1 MLEEVATKILPVLR
15 RHNVLRA
22 AVFGSFARG
31 EPREDSDLDIL
42 VEFGGD
48 KSLLDLAGLKL
59 DLEEILGRSVDVIT
73 YRGLSPRIRERVLEE
88 QVPIL

>member
-1 MLEEVATKILPVLR
+1 MLEEVTIKILPVLR

>member
-73 YRGLSPRIRERVLEE
+73 YRGVSPRIMERVLEE